1 MTSDEQLI
9 ETIRAALNQEVSE
22 LYPPADLLHRLQAA
36 PTPRRLLGRRMLSN
50 PGGVVAVLLSAAVV
64 AAVVVAFASVG
75 HGRSGSSGTSTV
87 PASTPA
93 GARALVARMAVL
105 RRPQTATDRLPESV
119 TAQFPEAL
127 GADWRIIPSL
137 TRLAATIHAGFGP
150 LSSIDIY
157 IVIET
162 PCSRQTQGTCHGPGV
177 PVDVVTTLAVGG
189 PSGHR
194 YLLGQPDVVDDQT
207 AVATGGLTPTA
218 VGSAGDVR
226 VVVRKTSINTVP
238 TGQSGLNV
246 SVVPDGVTRVKWV
259 FGGASPRAFRAM
271 CGCTKPFAGTPAV
284 TVHPQIKNN
293 IAVARA
299 TGSAG
304 LSTATWYGPDGQV
317 IASLSPIAQQ
327 DAEQARA
334 LAASERD
341 PIAPA
346 LTDHFAIFR
355 HPVPPPATI
364 KQPPKKIAVAA
375 VNNYGYGQD
384 NGYRL
389 NVAQARFVPCP
400 GTTGFWVI
408 PGTRGVGI
416 ANGNYGGGANPL
428 TGPGSALSGGMIGT
442 SFGSNGE
449 TVHGLAPDGNRT
461 VTVVLTGGATR
472 TVRVIDNV
480 YSITLHPQAVSVI
493 VNDAAGRR
501 ITVKAPG

>member
-9 ETIRAALNQEVSE
+9 EAIRASLNEEVSE
-22 LYPPADLLHRLQAA
+22 LYPPADLLLRLQAA
-36 PTPRRLLGRRMLSN
+36 PASRRLLGRRLLSN
-50 PGGVVAVLLSAAVV
+50 PGGVVAVLVSAAVV
-64 AAVVVAFASVG
+64 AVVVVAFASVG
-75 HGRSGSSGTSTV
+75 HRRSGAGGTSTV

-105 RRPQTATDRLPESV
+105 RRPQTAADRLPESV
-119 TAQFPEAL
+119 TAQFPGAL
-127 GADWRIIPSL
+127 GVDWRIIPSL
-137 TRLAATIHAGFGP
+137 TRLAATIDAGSGP
-150 LSSIDIY
+150 LSSVAIY
-157 IVIET
+157 VVVET
-162 PCSRQTQGTCHGPGV
+162 PCSRETQGICHGPGV
-177 PVDVVTTLAVGG
+177 PVDIVTTLAVGG

-194 YLLGQPDVVDDQT
+194 YLLGQPEVVDGQT

-226 VVVRKTSINTVP
+226 VVVRKTSIKTLP
-238 TGQSGLNV
+238 TGQRGVNV

-259 FGGASPRAFRAM
+259 FGVASPRALRAM
-271 CGCTKPFAGTPAV
+271 CGCTKRASTPLT

-293 IAVARA
+293 IAVAKA
-299 TGSAG
+299 TSSAG

-346 LTDHFAIFR
+346 LTEHFAIFR

-364 KQPPKKIAVAA
+364 TQPPKRIAVAA
-375 VNNYGYGQD
+375 IGNYGYDQD

-389 NVAQARFVPCP
+389 NVAQARFVPYP

-408 PGTRGVGI
+408 PGSRGVEI

-428 TGPGSALSGGMIGT
+428 SGPGSALSGGMIGT
-442 SFGSNGE
+442 SFGPHGE
-449 TVHGLAPDGNRT
+449 TVHGLAPDGNPT
-461 VTVVLTGGATR
+461 VTVVLAGGATR

-480 YSITLHPQAVSVI
+480 YSITLHPQALRVI
-493 VNDAAGRR
+493 IKDAAGHR
-501 ITVKAPG
+501 ITIKAPR